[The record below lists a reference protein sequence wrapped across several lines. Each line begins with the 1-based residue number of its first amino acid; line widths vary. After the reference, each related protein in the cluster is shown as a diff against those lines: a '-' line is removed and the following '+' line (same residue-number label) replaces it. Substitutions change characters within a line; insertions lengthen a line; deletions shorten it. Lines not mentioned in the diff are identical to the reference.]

1 MKTAACAIAA
11 VMLAMGMSAF
21 AADDGWIPLF
31 NGKDLT
37 GWQNARQPSGE
48 NKWKAEDG
56 ALTNVATGHDGNDIA
71 TTEKF
76 KDFDL
81 KLEYKTVKDGN
92 SGVYL
97 RGRVE
102 LQVLDS
108 FGKNPPGKGDD
119 GAIYDQFPPK
129 VNASKPV
136 GEWNTLE
143 ASYVGDQ
150 VTAKLNGQVIQD
162 KQQIVK
168 VTGGALPGGLNEAGP
183 LMLQGNHG
191 KVWYRN
197 IMVKPLDNK
206 PAGK

>member
-1 MKTAACAIAA
+1 MIRHKAVLATAIAA
-11 VMLAMGMSAF
+11 VMAVSFCASA
-21 AADDGWIPLF
+21 AEAGWVSLF

-37 GWQNARQPSGE
+37 GWQNARNATGE

-56 ALTNVATGHDGNDIA
+56 TLTNTATGHDGNDIA
-71 TTEKF
+71 TVEKF
-76 KDFDL
+76 KDFEL
-81 KLEYKTVKDGN
+81 KIEYKTVKDGN

-97 RGRVE
+97 RGRIE

-119 GAIYDQFPPK
+119 GAVYDQFPPK
-129 VNASKPV
+129 VNATKPV

-143 ASYVGDQ
+143 VSYIGD
-150 VTAKLNGQVIQD
+150 VLTAKLNGQVIHD
-162 KQQIVK
+162 KQQITK
-168 VTGGALPGGLNEAGP
+168 VTGGALPGGVDEAGP

-197 IMVKPLDNK
+197 ITIKPLDK
-206 PAGK
+206 K